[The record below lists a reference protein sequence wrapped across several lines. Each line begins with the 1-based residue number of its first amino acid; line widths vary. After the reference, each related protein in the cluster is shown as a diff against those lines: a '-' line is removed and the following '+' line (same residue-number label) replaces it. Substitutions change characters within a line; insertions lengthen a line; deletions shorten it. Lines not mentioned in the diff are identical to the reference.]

1 MGVDERMIPRTLLI
15 GIGNRDRGDDAA
27 GLEVVRRVRRRLPPG
42 VVVLERE
49 GRASDLMEAWLGA
62 EDVVLVD
69 AASGAE
75 PGTVRRFEAHRE
87 KLPASVLH
95 ASTHSWGVAEAVEMA
110 RALGQLPPRVIVYAI
125 FGKAFEVG
133 RHRLS
138 PEAEA
143 AVARASQAV
152 IEELPCPWP
161 HSA

>member
-1 MGVDERMIPRTLLI
+1 MKHHVVVI

-27 GLEVVRRVRRRLPPG
+27 GLEVARRVRERHPPEAI
-42 VVVLERE
+42 VLERD
-49 GRASDLMEAWLGA
+49 GRASDLLEAWLGA
-62 EDVVLVD
+62 ENVVLVD

-75 PGTVRRFEAHRE
+75 PGTVRRFEAHQE
-87 KLPASVLH
+87 TLPVSVLH

-125 FGKAFEVG
+125 FGASFELG

-143 AVARASQAV
+143 AVARVTEA
-152 IEELPCPWP
+152 ILEELPCPWP
-161 HSA
+161 RSA